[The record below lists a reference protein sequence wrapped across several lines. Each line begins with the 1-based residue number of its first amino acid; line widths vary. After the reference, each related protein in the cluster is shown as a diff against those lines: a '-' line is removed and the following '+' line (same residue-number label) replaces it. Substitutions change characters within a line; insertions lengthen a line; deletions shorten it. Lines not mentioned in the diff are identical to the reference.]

1 MPVFSTTRPEPGRSS
16 GVRLR
21 RVSVPMRDGVRL
33 NAVAH
38 TPRGTGSGVPTVL
51 ELTPYGVDGLHANG
65 LHFVSHGLA
74 YLAVDVRGRGDSGGV
89 FVPTLDD
96 QGDGVDILS
105 WITAQPWSD
114 GRVVLYGWSFI
125 GQSCWLILGAG
136 HPAVSA
142 ASIAAP
148 FAAAVDLP
156 LNGVPN
162 LMLAPWRSGLVGRGT
177 SFESNGDN
185 GLWAQEITEVLASD
199 LPIWTAARAFGVP
212 YDEDMARH
220 LETPDPGPTWSGYV
234 CRDDEVAA
242 IAVPVL
248 VVGGAHDTASSHGTF
263 HHWSRFERLAPGAA
277 SPSSHLLVGPWDHE
291 GTQTGT
297 GSVGDL
303 HFGPA
308 ARVDVRQLRTDWF
321 RHVLFDEPKPE
332 LLSDRF
338 VYYVAGAEA
347 WCAAASVESATVG
360 EHPLY
365 LRSLPGPND
374 AFHSGWLEDTPA
386 DGPDYPL
393 TLDPRDARVLEL
405 ELTPRL
411 RMTPEGPSLAYD
423 DLMMAQAGSDP
434 TNQLFI
440 LTVDGDGVVYHS
452 RPLEEVC
459 PIVGRPSLRLRVVSD
474 AVDTDLLVLVHVILP
489 SGDAV
494 FLSSALLRLSRR
506 DANGTVRPMVPGV
519 EQELDI
525 TTFRFCARVLPVGA
539 RLRLTV
545 RSAWSTF
552 SLPSADGRRD
562 HPAVHL
568 RLVHRRGAPSS
579 LTLPAGS

>member
-1 MPVFSTTRPEPGRSS
+1 MEWTGCTPTVCTSCPTGWPTSLS
-16 GVRLR
+16 
-21 RVSVPMRDGVRL
+21 
-33 NAVAH
+33 
-38 TPRGTGSGVPTVL
+38 TPR
-51 ELTPYGVDGLHANG
+51 
-65 LHFVSHGLA
+65 
-74 YLAVDVRGRGDSGGV
+74 
-89 FVPTLDD
+89 
-96 QGDGVDILS
+96 
-105 WITAQPWSD
+105 
-114 GRVVLYGWSFI
+114 
-125 GQSCWLILGAG
+125 
-136 HPAVSA
+136 
-142 ASIAAP
+142 
-148 FAAAVDLP
+148 
-156 LNGVPN
+156 
-162 LMLAPWRSGLVGRGT
+162 WRSGLVGRGT
-177 SFESNGDN
+177 SYESNGDD

-199 LPIWTAARAFGVP
+199 LPIWTAAEAFGVP
-212 YDEDMARH
+212 YDEDLARH
-220 LETPDPGPTWSGYV
+220 LETPDPGPAWNGFE

-248 VVGGAHDTASSHGTF
+248 AVGGAHDDCSHGTF
-263 HHWSRFERLAPGAA
+263 HIWSRFERLAPGSA
-277 SPSSHLLVGPWDHE
+277 SPSSHLLVGPWDHLGSQI
-291 GTQTGT
+291 GTA
-297 GSVGDL
+297 SVGDL

-321 RHVLFDEPKPE
+321 RHVLFDEPEPE
-332 LLSDRF
+332 LLTDRF

-347 WCAAASVESATVG
+347 WRAAASVESATVG
-360 EHPLY
+360 EYPLY
-365 LRSLPGPND
+365 LRSMPGLND

-423 DLMMAQAGSDP
+423 DLMMVQAGNDP
-434 TNQLFI
+434 TNQLFT
-440 LTVDGDGVVYHS
+440 LSVDGEGVVYHS
-452 RPLEEVC
+452 RPLEQAC
-459 PIVGRPSLRLRVVSD
+459 PIIGRPSLRLRVVSD
-474 AVDTDLLVLVHVILP
+474 AVDTDLLVLVHGILP

-506 DANGTVRPMVPGV
+506 DVNGTVRPMVPGV

-525 TTFRFCARVLPVGA
+525 ITFRFCARVLPVGA

-579 LTLPAGS
+579 LTLPVGS